1 MSASDELLAE
11 MLAAGVIGEECRVAG
26 RSAVRLVITDP
37 DIAACFGMVDE
48 SDYWDEE
55 SVAIDLPS

>member
-1 MSASDELLAE
+1 

>member
-1 MSASDELLAE
+1 

-26 RSAVRLVITDP
+26 RSAARLVITDP